1 MILNEKALN
10 IHWHKVK
17 GHTGIYGNDQAD
29 IAANIGLSSQNYF
42 NNSIDFINHDLRFF
56 LRFDSIPIENNLRKF
71 ITSLLS
77 IYEASEWSL
86 LLLQKDFCHN
96 NSGSI
101 DWKITW
107 IILAHYHSQWDTLYH
122 TIRQKFYQITKKS
135 LEDKPPDDQIICD
148 SFKRLIW
155 IPRCDNNANWE
166 KSRGISTSMKR
177 SKLKSDPN
185 DRYSKDAADN
195 RYRIS
200 NSITQ
205 SLQFSPTTSSTNRG
219 VIRLT
224 TADNPSTRPSRE
236 SRDIEIY
243 DDIFM
248 DVPTS
253 PPLDHRSRSKRK
265 QQAIP
270 LVWKAFNG
278 WIKTSVL
285 DPWLPSF
292 RPLPLIKCFLNEIII

>member
-107 IILAHYHSQWDTLYH
+107 IILAQFKGFRYLST
-122 TIRQKFYQITKKS
+122 
-135 LEDKPPDDQIICD
+135 P
-148 SFKRLIW
+148 FKRLIW